1 MPVKLPAPVFGT
13 EAQPGPK
20 SAAVAAADP
29 PAAEPD
35 AIGDEAEAAGEDA
48 EPDAPVV
55 EPLELQAAAPMA
67 RAAASPDTAR
77 IRTFTITPRDFIGID
92 RRVEL
97 RNGYYG

>member
-13 EAQPGPK
+13 EAQPAPK
-20 SAAVAAADP
+20 SVVVV
-29 PAAEPD
+29 AAEPPAGAVED

-48 EPDAPVV
+48 EPDAAVG

-77 IRTFTITPRDFIGID
+77 MRMFTITPCNFMCID
-92 RRVEL
+92 RHV
-97 RNGYYG
+97 